1 MSMRI
6 FNMKSVESGI
16 GVHCERPIERVLYG
30 TSPFTTKLLDEIGT
44 GYSNTHTGWQ
54 LPSQTAVRAQGHFSA
69 RHVASSVLS
78 TRLISVTSAIDLDS
92 TLPSSVGVFD
102 TGLVIGLLESAKG
115 KAETAK
121 KERRDRAVLVPEQ
134 TEPMNLLRNC
144 KISHY
149 PPDQNSPDAR
159 P

>member
-1 MSMRI
+1 M
-6 FNMKSVESGI
+6 
-16 GVHCERPIERVLYG
+16 
-30 TSPFTTKLLDEIGT
+30 
-44 GYSNTHTGWQ
+44 
-54 LPSQTAVRAQGHFSA
+54 
-69 RHVASSVLS
+69 LS

-134 TEPMNLLRNC
+134 TEPMNLLWNC

-149 PPDQNSPDAR
+149 PPDQNSPNAR